1 MTTAAWIAVSFIL
14 GVIVGLVLA
23 ALMGWPDNP
32 LDDPAGDARERSD

>member
-23 ALMGWPDNP
+23 ALMGWPDNAAGKA
-32 LDDPAGDARERSD
+32 PAR